1 MAPRSSRQHFNLIKL
16 NSEAELSAK
25 LRDITSKISKSN
37 VSKCVFCENT
47 TSSHNVRI
55 QYAFCSSQNCSNR
68 PKPCI
73 KLLKCEEMSSR
84 FSLWVSKNHEHQAKE
99 APASKANTS
108 NSNSLDT
115 ITSQQSFILQ
125 LPALAPQSP
134 RAESSLFNQTHASD
148 FSSTESLNL
157 MTLPTPDLNF
167 ADKYYSPQS
176 GMSLGQPEQT
186 NAFVDSY
193 DTASL
198 PLGSFEDWPM
208 SAMIQQD
215 TVTQSPNIS
224 VDINS
229 EHLWTQNSEWKAHNC
244 FKNGTDVELCTWKV
258 KDKDVYFHKINVQ
271 YWARTSNGK
280 QDALFQFKT
289 TEGYQVVLLDVLEN
303 IYYKINWH
311 EIRSGPSKDE
321 CTTLV
326 FEGTWYIG
334 QRF

>member
-1 MAPRSSRQHFNLIKL
+1 MAPRSSRQHFNLINL
-16 NSEAELSAK
+16 NSEAELRAK
-25 LRDITSKISKSN
+25 LRNIISKIRKSN

-73 KLLKCEEMSSR
+73 KLLKCEETSSR
-84 FSLWVSKNHEHQAKE
+84 FSLWVSKNHGHQAE
-99 APASKANTS
+99 DATASNAITS
-108 NSNSLDT
+108 NPTSLDT
-115 ITSQQSFILQ
+115 ITSQQAIILQ
-125 LPALAPQSP
+125 LPALAPQSSSQ
-134 RAESSLFNQTHASD
+134 RAESSLFSQTYASD

-157 MTLPTPDLNF
+157 MPLPTPGLNF
-167 ADKYYSPQS
+167 ADEYYSPQS
-176 GMSLGQPEQT
+176 GMSLGQSEQT

-193 DTASL
+193 FMALSL
-198 PLGSFEDWPM
+198 GRLED
-208 SAMIQQD
+208 AG
-215 TVTQSPNIS
+215 TQSSNNS
-224 VDINS
+224 FDINS
-229 EHLWTQNSEWKAHNC
+229 KHTQNSEWKAHNC

-271 YWARTSNGK
+271 YWARTSNGE
-280 QDALFQFKT
+280 QDALFQFET

-334 QRF
+334 QHF